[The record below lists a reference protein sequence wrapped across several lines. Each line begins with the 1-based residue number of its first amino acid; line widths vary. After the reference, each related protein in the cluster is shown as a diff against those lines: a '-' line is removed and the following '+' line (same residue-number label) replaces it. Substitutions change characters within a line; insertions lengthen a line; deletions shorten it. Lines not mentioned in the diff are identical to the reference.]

1 MWIKYS
7 HYGGHRDH
15 GKPASDNDD
24 DNMRKVHQEN
34 LLAIVHTVAKI
45 DTILKGHTEQG
56 SCHAKMVSWSIQND
70 FISCLREFVKDR
82 IKQNISRSTHYAII
96 PDKVTERYSSME
108 ELLICLRYL
117 RYINGKP
124 PIYETSF
131 NSSHIK

>member
-24 DNMRKVHQEN
+24 DNMRKVHQN
-34 LLAIVHTVAKI
+34 FLAIVHTVAKI

-82 IKQNISRSTHYAII
+82 IKQNISRSTYYAII

-117 RYINGKP
+117 RYINGEP